1 MDTMLIEMAAY
12 SADVQDYELHAHN
25 CYEIIYL
32 KKGTLR
38 LQVDRRLYQVKA
50 PSLIFLNKLEQHSLQ
65 VVSSVYERYY
75 LCISPV
81 AAGNLIREYT
91 LLTLL
96 SNRPKDFSHVLDIST
111 AQQEAERIFCE
122 CIREYEQMPLY
133 TNQRQAALLTDLLVQ
148 IYRLQ
153 PNLFTAESNKSIS
166 VIWSIQ
172 CRFEREY
179 AEKIN
184 LSALA
189 EEYHMSVS
197 YLSHLFKRITGYSVM
212 EYLTMCRL
220 SVAKKLL
227 SETNMSVTEVVFA
240 TGFSDSSNFSRV
252 FKREIGCSPMDYK
265 RLEKEQKQ

>member
-1 MDTMLIEMAAY
+1 MDSMLIEMAAY
-12 SADVQDYELHAHN
+12 SDDVCDYALHAHN

-32 KKGTLR
+32 KRGTLR
-38 LQVDRRLYQVKA
+38 LQVDRRQYQVQG

-65 VVSSVYERYY
+65 VVGDIYERYY

-81 AAGNLIREYT
+81 SAGNLIREYT

-96 SNRPKDFSHVLDIST
+96 SNRPKDFSHVLDVASL
-111 AQQEAERIFCE
+111 QVEVERIFNA
-122 CIREYEQMPLY
+122 CIDEQAQIMPY

-148 IYRLQ
+148 IYRQ
-153 PNLFTAESNKSIS
+153 KPTLFTAESNKSIS
-166 VIWSIQ
+166 TIWSIQ

-184 LSALA
+184 LSSLA

-227 SETNMSVTEVVFA
+227 SETNMSVTDVVFA

-252 FKREIGCSPMDYK
+252 FKREIGCSPMEYK
-265 RLEKEQKQ
+265 RLEKEQMI

>member
-1 MDTMLIEMAAY
+1 MDTMLIEVAAF
-12 SADVQDYELHAHN
+12 SSDVQDYALHAHN

-38 LQVDRRLYQVKA
+38 LQVDRKQYQVHG

-81 AAGNLIREYT
+81 SAGNLIRDYT
-91 LLTLL
+91 LLTIL
-96 SNRPKDFSHVLDIST
+96 SNRPKDFSHVLDARSF
-111 AQQEAERIFCE
+111 QKEAERIFTA
-122 CIREYEQMPLY
+122 CIEEYEQERPY
-133 TNQRQAALLTDLLVQ
+133 ADQRQAALLVELLVL
-148 IYRLQ
+148 IYRQ
-153 PNLFTAESNKSIS
+153 RPALFTKESNKSIS

-179 AEKIN
+179 AEKIT
-184 LSALA
+184 LSSLA
-189 EEYHMSVS
+189 AEHHMSVS
-197 YLSHLFKRITGYSVM
+197 YLSHLFKRVTGYSIM

-252 FKREIGCSPMDYK
+252 FKREVGCSPMEYK
-265 RLEKEQKQ
+265 RLEKEQKL